1 MSTKI
6 CVKFLQAASS
16 IFLSDKI
23 LQRNDCDLS
32 GLSKEG
38 YSNICIYP
46 LLKNSPCHC
55 DSFGLH
61 VVTGPCNISLT
72 LTSGTISS
80 GKCFESV
87 HLIWLLDKNV
97 FRGRIQGFTFY
108 LAFFYCLIK
117 RWKKKNSRCYRFNT
131 FRFLWQFLYIFSK
144 M

>member
-46 LLKNSPCHC
+46 LLKKTARVIAIVLVSM
-55 DSFGLH
+55 SLQ
-61 VVTGPCNISLT
+61 VRAIS
-72 LTSGTISS
+72 
-80 GKCFESV
+80 
-87 HLIWLLDKNV
+87 H
-97 FRGRIQGFTFY
+97 
-108 LAFFYCLIK
+108 
-117 RWKKKNSRCYRFNT
+117 
-131 FRFLWQFLYIFSK
+131 
-144 M
+144 

>member
-46 LLKNSPCHC
+46 LLKKQP
-55 DSFGLH
+55 
-61 VVTGPCNISLT
+61 VSL
-72 LTSGTISS
+72 
-80 GKCFESV
+80 
-87 HLIWLLDKNV
+87 
-97 FRGRIQGFTFY
+97 R
-108 LAFFYCLIK
+108 
-117 RWKKKNSRCYRFNT
+117 
-131 FRFLWQFLYIFSK
+131 
-144 M
+144 